1 MVDISFSSQG
11 KSPKKIT
18 LVVLRQVF
26 SKGELMRSKNFLP
39 FGGEYICPIYLQSK
53 RVGKF
58 MRLQLRDPYAS
69 KADGGRERYKGCTTA
84 NSINVLILFMIL
96 YPELITLLYPIISNE
111 MGNTLE
117 KGNHITM

>member
-1 MVDISFSSQG
+1 MLD
-11 KSPKKIT
+11 
-18 LVVLRQVF
+18 VLRQVF

-39 FGGEYICPIYLQSK
+39 FGGEDICPIYLQSK

-69 KADGGRERYKGCTTA
+69 KADGGWERYKGCTTA